1 MMGIV
6 LVGLALRLLFFW
18 LDRSL
23 WLDEALVSLNIVQR
37 DFLGLLDPL
46 EGDQAAPPF
55 SLWLSKLCV
64 MLVGPSEHALRF
76 PALLASVLS
85 LLCFPALSKRL
96 LPPAGAA
103 TALACFAFLP
113 ACVLYSAEV
122 KPYALDCCAAVLLS
136 LLALRHSQAPS
147 SASWFGLILAGA
159 LAPWFSYASVFVLA
173 GIGVVLLLKAWP
185 AGRPSRIRVIGLGIC
200 WALSFLGLWMLVASE
215 TAANENFARYW
226 ESAFLPFP
234 PTSPRDLG
242 LLVSGFFGFF
252 EAPFEARYFHP
263 SGNFTPLVAGLAAF
277 LAVFGGLA
285 PGRELTGGLR
295 FLIAPVL
302 AAALASALGL
312 YPFTGRFLLVF
323 APAVALLIGAG
334 CQALLAAETRASP
347 SAAAR
352 LSCLL
357 RNLAAPG
364 LVLLLAALASS
375 QLFVRP
381 KGAVQTRQA
390 VRHLAT
396 QMESGDTLLVHMRS
410 LAALLFYEQ
419 TDPACALPE
428 HQRILVAEPALG
440 VPGMLSDPQEARDA
454 KRVWY
459 LFEEDWSTEH
469 PSGIVGAGLESRKA
483 VTGSAAFE
491 GTQLLFFD
499 MDAAN

>member
-1 MMGIV
+1 MGIV

-37 DFLGLLDPL
+37 DYLGLLDPL

-76 PALLASVLS
+76 PALLASVIS
-85 LLCFPALSKRL
+85 LLCFPALAKRL
-96 LPPAGAA
+96 LPPAGVAI
-103 TALACFAFLP
+103 ALACFAFLP
-113 ACVLYSAEV
+113 ACVLYAAEV

-136 LLALRHSQAPS
+136 LLALRHDQAPS
-147 SASWFGLILAGA
+147 RASWIALLLAGIV
-159 LAPWFSYASVFVLA
+159 APWFSYASVFVLA
-173 GIGVVLLLKAWP
+173 GIGIVMLVKAWP
-185 AGRPSRIRVIGLGIC
+185 TGQPGRFRVIGLGSC
-200 WALSFLGLWMLVASE
+200 WALSFFGLWLLVASE
-215 TAANENFARYW
+215 TAANENFAHYW
-226 ESAFLPFP
+226 KSAFLPFP

-252 EAPFEARYFHP
+252 EAPFATRYFHP
-263 SGNFTPLVAGLAAF
+263 SGDFTPLVAGLAAF
-277 LAVFGGLA
+277 LAVFGSLA
-285 PGRELTGGLR
+285 PGREMAGGLR

-323 APAVALLIGAG
+323 APAVALLIGTG
-334 CQALLAAETRASP
+334 CQALLLPEVRHSP
-347 SAAAR
+347 GSAVRFTA
-352 LSCLL
+352 LL

-381 KGAVQTRQA
+381 QGAVQTRQA

-396 QMESGDTLLVHMRS
+396 QMEPGDTLLVHMRS
-410 LAALLFYEQ
+410 LASLLFYEE

-428 HQRILVAEPALG
+428 HRRILVAEPALG
-440 VPGMLSDPQEARDA
+440 VPGMLNDPTEASDA

-459 LFEEDWSTEH
+459 LFEEDWSTQH
-469 PSGIVGAGLESRKA
+469 PTGIVGAGLESRA
-483 VTGSAAFE
+483 VPSGSAAFE

-499 MDAAN
+499 SDSAN